1 MLDKNA
7 CRHYAFKFV
16 KFNDK
21 FQHTD
26 LKIFS
31 GERAELQQTTVEHL
45 RSHTGPTKKLK
56 AARAL
61 LKIVKKLIRKENMCR
76 KIYVPI

>member
-21 FQHTD
+21 FQHID

-61 LKIVKKLIRKENMCR
+61 LKNRKEAYKER
-76 KIYVPI
+76 EHVS